1 MPEGPLMSAAQ
12 SSSWQ
17 AGRPPELLLELLSGS
32 VPQAAMAVQNQ
43 DEEAGSL

>member
-1 MPEGPLMSAAQ
+1 MSSTQ
-12 SSSWQ
+12 SSGWQ
-17 AGRPPELLLELLSGS
+17 AGRLPELLEPLELLSGS

>member
-1 MPEGPLMSAAQ
+1 MSAAQ

-17 AGRPPELLLELLSGS
+17 AGRPPELLLEPLELLGAS

>member
-1 MPEGPLMSAAQ
+1 MSSTQ
-12 SSSWQ
+12 SSGWQ
-17 AGRPPELLLELLSGS
+17 AGRALALLEPLELLGAS